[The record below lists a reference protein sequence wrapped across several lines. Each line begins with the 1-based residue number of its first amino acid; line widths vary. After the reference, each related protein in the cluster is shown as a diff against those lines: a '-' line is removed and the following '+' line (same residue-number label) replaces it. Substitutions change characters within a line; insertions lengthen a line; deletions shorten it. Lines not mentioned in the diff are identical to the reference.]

1 MEIEDAAAP
10 AAGRVE
16 YGGRVTPFLVLSCVL
31 ACCGG
36 FLFGYDLGI
45 SGGVTSMNSFLKRFF
60 PEVYR
65 QKQDSKVS
73 HYCQFNSELL
83 TLFTSSLYIAGL
95 VATLVASSITRKFGR
110 RASMLIG
117 GAFFIAGSVFG
128 GAAVNVPMLLLNRI
142 LLGIGLGFTNQSIP
156 LYLSE
161 MAPPQYRGAI
171 NNGFELCLSLGI
183 LCANILN
190 YFVVKIKAGWGWRIS
205 LSMAAL
211 PGAFLTM
218 GAIFLPE
225 TPSFI
230 IQHDGD
236 ADKAR
241 VLLQK
246 LRGTES
252 VQKELDDLVSASNLS
267 RTTRYPFRN
276 IFKRKYR
283 PQLVIALLIPFFNQV
298 TGINVINFYAPVM
311 FRTIGLKENASLLSS
326 VVTRLCA
333 TFANIVAIILVDR
346 SGRRKLLLVGNI
358 QMILSLFTVGA
369 ILAAKFKDHE
379 EMDKDYA
386 YLVLII
392 MSVFVA
398 GYGWSWGP
406 LTFLIPSEVC
416 PLEISRSA
424 GQSIVVAVTFLM
436 TFVISQTFL
445 AILCRI
451 KSATFFVFG
460 AWICLMTLFVYMF
473 LPETKR
479 LPMEQV
485 KHVWRRHWFWK
496 KIVRE
501 EQEEKKQAGTIA
513 LSSS

>member
-1 MEIEDAAAP
+1 MRGSQISLK
-10 AAGRVE
+10 
-16 YGGRVTPFLVLSCVL
+16 FMSCAL
-31 ACCGG
+31 H
-36 FLFGYDLGI
+36 LT
-45 SGGVTSMNSFLKRFF
+45 GGVTSMNSFLKRFF

-95 VATLVASSITRKFGR
+95 VATLVASSITRRYGR
-110 RASMLIG
+110 RASILIG
-117 GAFFIAGSVFG
+117 GTFFITGSVFG
-128 GAAVNVPMLLLNRI
+128 GAAVNIPMLLFNRI

-161 MAPPQYRGAI
+161 IAPPQYRGAI

-211 PGAFLTM
+211 PAAILTM

-230 IQHDGD
+230 IQRDGNT
-236 ADKAR
+236 DKVR
-241 VLLQK
+241 ILLQK
-246 LRGTES
+246 LRGTDS
-252 VQKELDDLVSASNLS
+252 VQEELNDLVSASNLS

-283 PQLVIALLIPFFNQV
+283 PQFVITLLIPFFNQV

-311 FRTIGLKENASLLSS
+311 FRTVGLKENASLLSS

-333 TFANIVAIILVDR
+333 TFANIVAMMLVDR
-346 SGRRKLLLVGNI
+346 SGRRKLLLVGSI
-358 QMILSLFTVGA
+358 QMILSQFTVGA
-369 ILAAKFKDHE
+369 ILAEKFKDHG
-379 EMDKDYA
+379 EMEKDYA

-392 MSVFVA
+392 MCVFVA

-406 LTFLIPSEVC
+406 LTFLVPAEVC
-416 PLEISRSA
+416 PLEIRSA

-445 AILCRI
+445 VVLCHI

-460 AWICLMTLFVYMF
+460 VWIGLMAIFVYLF
-473 LPETKR
+473 LPETKN

-485 KHVWRRHWFWK
+485 KHLWRRHCFWK
-496 KIVRE
+496 NIVSE
-501 EQEEKKQAGTIA
+501 EQEEKKQAGTTA
-513 LSSS
+513 LPSS

>member
-1 MEIEDAAAP
+1 MAIGDAAAP
-10 AAGRVE
+10 AAGGVE
-16 YGGRVTPFLVLSCVL
+16 YGGRITPFLLLSCIV

-65 QKQDSKVS
+65 QKQDSKDQCLVVQLS
-73 HYCQFNSELL
+73 IFPCCSSTEFYWELVWD
-83 TLFTSSLYIAGL
+83 SL
-95 VATLVASSITRKFGR
+95 TRKWAQQLHDR
-110 RASMLIG
+110 NVLITEHLSMKLH
-117 GAFFIAGSVFG
+117 
-128 GAAVNVPMLLLNRI
+128 L
-142 LLGIGLGFTNQSIP
+142 QSIP

-161 MAPPQYRGAI
+161 IAPPQYRGAI

-211 PGAFLTM
+211 PAAILTM

-230 IQHDGD
+230 IQRDGNT
-236 ADKAR
+236 DKVR
-241 VLLQK
+241 ILLQK
-246 LRGTES
+246 LRGTDS
-252 VQKELDDLVSASNLS
+252 VQEELNDLVSASNLS

-283 PQLVIALLIPFFNQV
+283 PQFVITLLIPFFNQV

-311 FRTIGLKENASLLSS
+311 FRTVGLKENASLLSS

-333 TFANIVAIILVDR
+333 TFANIVAMMLVDR
-346 SGRRKLLLVGNI
+346 SGRRKLLLVGSI
-358 QMILSLFTVGA
+358 QMILSQFTVGA
-369 ILAAKFKDHE
+369 ILAEKFKDHG
-379 EMDKDYA
+379 EMEKDYA

-392 MSVFVA
+392 MCVFVA

-406 LTFLIPSEVC
+406 LTFLVPAEVC
-416 PLEISRSA
+416 PLEIRSA

-445 AILCRI
+445 VVLCHI

-460 AWICLMTLFVYMF
+460 VWIGLMAIFVYLF
-473 LPETKR
+473 LPETKN

-485 KHVWRRHWFWK
+485 KHLWRRHCFWK
-496 KIVRE
+496 NIVSE
-501 EQEEKKQAGTIA
+501 EQEEKKQAGTTA
-513 LSSS
+513 LPSS